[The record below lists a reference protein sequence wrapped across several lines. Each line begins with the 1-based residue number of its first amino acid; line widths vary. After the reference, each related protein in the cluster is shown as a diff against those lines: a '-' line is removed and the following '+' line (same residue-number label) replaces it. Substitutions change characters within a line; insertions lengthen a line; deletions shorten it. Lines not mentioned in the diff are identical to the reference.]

1 MVFYHG
7 LKEAESNRLT
17 HMSQKM
23 AKESLKHKCREGP
36 EIAEKFEQAMKLLF
50 RTPKTDVS
58 SDLLQ
63 DLSS

>member
-1 MVFYHG
+1 ME

-17 HMSQKM
+17 HMSRRMTKG
-23 AKESLKHKCREGP
+23 SLKDKYGEGP
-36 EIAEKFEQAMKLLF
+36 EIAEKFEQAMNLLF